1 MLFSSTCGKEDWLFL
16 NMARHNETGK
26 MGEDLAAAWLASQG
40 FELLH
45 RNWKYS
51 YFELDVIAVK
61 NGVLHFI
68 EVKTRTTDT
77 YGHPEE
83 GVTTKKLE
91 RLMNAG
97 EEYLHQ
103 NPQWKRIQYDILSIR
118 LHKYKAPEY
127 FFIED
132 VS

>member
-1 MLFSSTCGKEDWLFL
+1 M
-16 NMARHNETGK
+16 
-26 MGEDLAAAWLASQG
+26 AAAWLQQQG
-40 FELLH
+40 FSILF
-45 RNWKYS
+45 RNWKHS
-51 YFELDVIAVK
+51 YFELDVVAEKENI
-61 NGVLHFI
+61 LHFI

-83 GVTTKKLE
+83 GVTAKKLE

-97 EEYLHQ
+97 EEFLYQH
-103 NPQWKRIQYDILSIR
+103 PEWKRIQYDILSIR
-118 LHKYKAPEY
+118 LFTHKEPEY

>member
-1 MLFSSTCGKEDWLFL
+1 
-16 NMARHNETGK
+16 MAKHLETGK
-26 MGEDLAAAWLASQG
+26 QGEDMAAAWLATQG
-40 FELLH
+40 FNLLH
-45 RNWKYS
+45 RNWKHS
-51 YFELDVIAVK
+51 YYELDVVASKEGI
-61 NGVLHFI
+61 LHFI

-83 GVTTKKLE
+83 GVTPKKLE

-97 EEYLHQ
+97 EEFLHLH
-103 NPQWKRIQYDILSIR
+103 PIWKRIQYDILSIR
-118 LHKYKAPEY
+118 LHKYKAPDY

>member
-1 MLFSSTCGKEDWLFL
+1 
-16 NMARHNETGK
+16 MAKHNETGRL
-26 MGEDLAAAWLASQG
+26 GEDLAAEWLLAQG

-51 YFELDVIAVK
+51 YFELDVIAAR

-77 YGHPEE
+77 YGYPEE
-83 GVTTKKLE
+83 GVTARKMEKL
-91 RLMNAG
+91 MIAG
-97 EEYLHQ
+97 EEFLEQY
-103 NPQWKRIQYDILSIR
+103 PQWKRIQYDILSIR

>member
-1 MLFSSTCGKEDWLFL
+1 MNYFRG
-16 NMARHNETGK
+16 MAKHLETGK
-26 MGEDLAAAWLASQG
+26 QGEEMAIVWLLEQG
-40 FELLH
+40 FTILH

-51 YFELDVIAVK
+51 YFELDVVASK
-61 NGVLHFI
+61 NEVLHFI

-83 GVTTKKLE
+83 GVTLKKLE

-97 EEYLHQ
+97 EEFLYQ
-103 NPQWKRIQYDILSIR
+103 NPEWKRVQYDILSIR
-118 LHKYKAPEY
+118 LFTNKAPEY

>member
-1 MLFSSTCGKEDWLFL
+1 MSYFRG
-16 NMARHNETGK
+16 MAKHLETGK
-26 MGEDLAAAWLASQG
+26 EGEEMAAAWLLGQG
-40 FELLH
+40 FTILH
-45 RNWKYS
+45 RNWKHS
-51 YFELDVIAVK
+51 YFELDVIAERE
-61 NGVLHFI
+61 GVLHFI

-83 GVTTKKLE
+83 GVTAKKLE

-97 EEYLHQ
+97 EEFLNVY
-103 NPQWKRIQYDILSIR
+103 PVWERIQYDILSIR
-118 LHKYKAPEY
+118 LYSNKAPEY

>member
-1 MLFSSTCGKEDWLFL
+1 
-16 NMARHNETGK
+16 MAKHLETGK
-26 MGEDLAAAWLASQG
+26 QGEELAAEWLLAQG

-51 YFELDVIAVK
+51 YFELDIIATK
-61 NGVLHFI
+61 EHVLHFI

-77 YGHPEE
+77 YGYPEE
-83 GVTTKKLE
+83 GVTAKKLE

-97 EEYLHQ
+97 EEFLHQ
-103 NPQWKRIQYDILSIR
+103 YPGWKRIQYDILSIR
-118 LHKYKAPEY
+118 LHRYKAPE
-127 FFIED
+127 FFFLED

>member
-1 MLFSSTCGKEDWLFL
+1 
-16 NMARHNETGK
+16 MAKHLETGK
-26 MGEDLAAAWLASQG
+26 QGEELAAEWLLAQG

-51 YFELDVIAVK
+51 YFELDIIATK
-61 NGVLHFI
+61 EHVLHFI

-77 YGHPEE
+77 YGYPEE
-83 GVTTKKLE
+83 GVTAKKLE

-97 EEYLHQ
+97 EEFLHQ
-103 NPQWKRIQYDILSIR
+103 YPGWKRIQYDILSIR
-118 LHKYKAPEY
+118 QHRYKVPE
-127 FFIED
+127 FFFLED

>member
-1 MLFSSTCGKEDWLFL
+1 MNYFRG
-16 NMARHNETGK
+16 MAKHLETGK
-26 MGEDLAAAWLASQG
+26 EGEEMAAAWLLEQG
-40 FELLH
+40 FTILH
-45 RNWKYS
+45 RNWKHS
-51 YFELDVIAVK
+51 YFELDVIAEK
-61 NGVLHFI
+61 EDILHFI

-83 GVTTKKLE
+83 AVTAKKLE

-97 EEYLHQ
+97 EEFLNLY
-103 NPQWKRIQYDILSIR
+103 PVWERIQYDILSIR
-118 LHKYKAPEY
+118 LYINKAPEY

>member
-1 MLFSSTCGKEDWLFL
+1 
-16 NMARHNETGK
+16 MAKHNETGRL
-26 MGEDLAAAWLASQG
+26 GEDLAHEWLLAQG

-51 YFELDVIAVK
+51 YYELDAIASK
-61 NGVLHFI
+61 EGVLHFI

-83 GVTTKKLE
+83 DVTAKKLK

-97 EEYLHQ
+97 EEYLAQ
-103 NPQWKRIQYDILSIR
+103 NPEWKRVQYDILSIK
-118 LHKYKAPEY
+118 LHKYKVPEY

>member
-1 MLFSSTCGKEDWLFL
+1 
-16 NMARHNETGK
+16 MAKHLETGK
-26 MGEDLAAAWLASQG
+26 QGEELAAEWLLAQG

-51 YFELDVIAVK
+51 YFELDIIATK
-61 NGVLHFI
+61 EHVLHFI

-77 YGHPEE
+77 YGYPEE
-83 GVTTKKLE
+83 GVTAKKLE

-97 EEYLHQ
+97 EEFLHQ
-103 NPQWKRIQYDILSIR
+103 YPEWKRIQYDILSIR
-118 LHKYKAPEY
+118 LHRYKAPE
-127 FFIED
+127 FFFLED

>member
-1 MLFSSTCGKEDWLFL
+1 
-16 NMARHNETGK
+16 MAKHLETGK
-26 MGEDLAAAWLASQG
+26 LGEDLAAVWLKAQG
-40 FELLH
+40 FVLLH

-61 NGVLHFI
+61 QEVLHFI
-68 EVKTRTTDT
+68 EVKTRRSDK
-77 YGHPEE
+77 YGFPEE
-83 GVTTKKLE
+83 GVTSKKME

-103 NPQWKRIQYDILSIR
+103 NPGWKRIQYDILSIQIN
-118 LHKYKAPEY
+118 KQQPPEF

>member
-1 MLFSSTCGKEDWLFL
+1 
-16 NMARHNETGK
+16 MAKHLETGRQ
-26 MGEDLAAAWLASQG
+26 GEEMAIAWLQG
-40 FELLH
+40 QGYTILH
-45 RNWKYS
+45 RNWKHS

-61 NGVLHFI
+61 DAVLHFI

-103 NPQWKRIQYDILSIR
+103 HPDWNRIQYDILSIR
-118 LHKYKAPEY
+118 LFTHKSPEY

-132 VS
+132 IS